1 MKVLVV
7 GGGGREHAII
17 RKLKESREATQLFAM
32 PGNAGIA
39 RDAACIP
46 GRADDVEA
54 IVAAALEYEIDFVV
68 VAPDDPLV
76 LGAVIAYAVNI
87 LMSMYEGWYFPNS
100 KSPGVAGSR
109 RPVCLLLAYASLI
122 ALVALIV
129 GMILPELIQSVSLL
143 IQELAPILQQL
154 SVKLNENLGPNQL
167 AALSGLFAA
176 DGTVNWQELAVKVI
190 NFLLAGLGGVMGSLM
205 SLISATIS
213 TAFTAIVSVI
223 FSIYLLMG
231 KENLSR
237 QIAKVLKTYL
247 KPSWYSR
254 LLYFLET
261 LHNCFRRFVVGQC
274 TEAVILGLLCMAGM
288 LVFQFPYASM
298 VGALIGFTALIP
310 VAGAYI
316 GAGVGAFLIFT
327 ASPIK
332 ALLFLV
338 FISVLQQL
346 EGNLIYP
353 RVVGSSI
360 GLPGIWVLAAVT
372 IGGGVLGIGGM
383 LLAVPLAAAFYQILR
398 DDVAK
403 RNQETK
409 A

>member
-1 MKVLVV
+1 MKQEWKTPLRIGAVLFGLYLAV
-7 GGGGREHAII
+7 HYW
-17 RKLKESREATQLFAM
+17 
-32 PGNAGIA
+32 GNLSAL
-39 RDAACIP
+39 
-46 GRADDVEA
+46 
-54 IVAAALEYEIDFVV
+54 AALALGAGF
-68 VAPDDPLV
+68 PLM

-87 LMSMYEGWYFPNS
+87 LMSMYESWYFPNS
-100 KSPGVAGSR
+100 KSQAVLKSR

-122 ALVALIV
+122 ALVVLIV

-167 AALSGLFAA
+167 AALSGLFSA
-176 DGTVNWQELAVKVI
+176 DGTVNWQELAVKVV

-231 KENLSR
+231 KETLSR
-237 QIAKVLKTYL
+237 QCALVLKTYL
-247 KPSWYSR
+247 KPGWYSH

-274 TEAVILGLLCMAGM
+274 TEAIILGLLCMGGM
-288 LVFQFPYASM
+288 MLFQFPYASM
-298 VGALIGFTALIP
+298 VGTLIGFTALIP

-316 GAGVGAFLIFT
+316 GAGVGAFMIFT
-327 ASPIK
+327 VSPIK
-332 ALLFLV
+332 ALLFLL

-353 RVVGSSI
+353 KVVGSSI

-383 LLAVPLAAAFYQILR
+383 LLAVPLAATFYQILR
-398 DDVAK
+398 DDVAR
-403 RNQETK
+403 RNTSND
-409 A
+409 

>member
-1 MKVLVV
+1 MKQEWKTPLRIGAVLFGLYLAVHYW
-7 GGGGREHAII
+7 GN
-17 RKLKESREATQLFAM
+17 LFAL
-32 PGNAGIA
+32 
-39 RDAACIP
+39 
-46 GRADDVEA
+46 
-54 IVAAALEYEIDFVV
+54 AALALGAGF
-68 VAPDDPLV
+68 PLM

-87 LMSMYEGWYFPNS
+87 LMSMYESWYFPNS
-100 KSPGVAGSR
+100 KSQAVLKSR

-167 AALSGLFAA
+167 AALSGLFSA
-176 DGTVNWQELAVKVI
+176 DGTVNWQELAVKVV

-231 KENLSR
+231 KETLSR
-237 QIAKVLKTYL
+237 QCALVLKTYL
-247 KPSWYSR
+247 KPGWYSH

-274 TEAVILGLLCMAGM
+274 TEAIILGLLCMGGM
-288 LVFQFPYASM
+288 MLFQFPYASM
-298 VGALIGFTALIP
+298 VGTLIGFTALIP

-316 GAGVGAFLIFT
+316 GAGVGAFMIFT
-327 ASPIK
+327 VSPIK
-332 ALLFLV
+332 ALLFLL

-353 RVVGSSI
+353 KVVGSSI

-372 IGGGVLGIGGM
+372 IGGGVLGVGGM
-383 LLAVPLAAAFYQILR
+383 LLAVPLAATLYQILR
-398 DDVAK
+398 DDVAR
-403 RNQETK
+403 RNSDLSQHKEVPQ
-409 A
+409 

>member
-1 MKVLVV
+1 MKQEWKTPLRIGAVLFGLYLAVHYW
-7 GGGGREHAII
+7 RNLSA
-17 RKLKESREATQLFAM
+17 L
-32 PGNAGIA
+32 
-39 RDAACIP
+39 
-46 GRADDVEA
+46 
-54 IVAAALEYEIDFVV
+54 AALALGAGF
-68 VAPDDPLV
+68 PLM

-87 LMSMYEGWYFPNS
+87 LMSMYERWYFPNS
-100 KSPGVAGSR
+100 KSQAVLRSR

-143 IQELAPILQQL
+143 IQELTPILQQL

-167 AALSGLFAA
+167 AALSGLFSA
-176 DGTVNWQELAVKVI
+176 DGTVNWQELAVKVV

-231 KENLSR
+231 KETLSR
-237 QIAKVLKTYL
+237 QCALVLKTYL
-247 KPSWYSR
+247 KPGWYSR

-274 TEAVILGLLCMAGM
+274 TEAIILGLLCMGGM
-288 LVFQFPYASM
+288 MLFQFPYASM
-298 VGALIGFTALIP
+298 VGTLIGFTALIP

-316 GAGVGAFLIFT
+316 GAGVGAFMIFT
-327 ASPIK
+327 VSPIK

-353 RVVGSSI
+353 KVVGSSI

-372 IGGGVLGIGGM
+372 IGGGVLGVGGM
-383 LLAVPLAAAFYQILR
+383 LLAVPLAATFYQILR
-398 DDVAK
+398 DDVAR
-403 RNQETK
+403 RNSDVIQHKEVPQ
-409 A
+409 

>member
-1 MKVLVV
+1 M
-7 GGGGREHAII
+7 
-17 RKLKESREATQLFAM
+17 
-32 PGNAGIA
+32 
-39 RDAACIP
+39 
-46 GRADDVEA
+46 
-54 IVAAALEYEIDFVV
+54 
-68 VAPDDPLV
+68 
-76 LGAVIAYAVNI
+76 
-87 LMSMYEGWYFPNS
+87 
-100 KSPGVAGSR
+100 
-109 RPVCLLLAYASLI
+109 CLLLAYASLI

-231 KENLSR
+231 KETLSR
-237 QIAKVLKTYL
+237 QCALVLKTYL
-247 KPSWYSR
+247 KPGWYSH

-274 TEAVILGLLCMAGM
+274 TEAIILGLLCMGGM
-288 LVFQFPYASM
+288 MLFQFPYASM
-298 VGALIGFTALIP
+298 VGTLIGFTALIP

-316 GAGVGAFLIFT
+316 GAGVGAFMIFT
-327 ASPIK
+327 VSPIK
-332 ALLFLV
+332 ALLFLL

-353 RVVGSSI
+353 KVVGSSI

-372 IGGGVLGIGGM
+372 IGGGVLGVGGM
-383 LLAVPLAAAFYQILR
+383 LLAVPLAAACYQMLR
-398 DDVAK
+398 DDVSRRSAPLAGGDEDLK
-403 RNQETK
+403 
-409 A
+409 

>member
-1 MKVLVV
+1 MKQEWKTPLRIGAVLF
-7 GGGGREHAII
+7 GLYLAIHYW
-17 RKLKESREATQLFAM
+17 
-32 PGNAGIA
+32 GNLSAL
-39 RDAACIP
+39 
-46 GRADDVEA
+46 
-54 IVAAALEYEIDFVV
+54 AALALGAGF
-68 VAPDDPLV
+68 PLM

-87 LMSMYEGWYFPNS
+87 LMCMYESWYFPNS
-100 KSPGVAGSR
+100 KSQAVLKSR

-231 KENLSR
+231 KETLSR
-237 QIAKVLKTYL
+237 QCALVLKTYL
-247 KPSWYSR
+247 KPGWYSR

-274 TEAVILGLLCMAGM
+274 TEAIILGLLCMGGM
-288 LVFQFPYASM
+288 MLFQFPYASM
-298 VGALIGFTALIP
+298 VGTLIGFTALIP

-316 GAGVGAFLIFT
+316 GAGVGAL
-327 ASPIK
+327 
-332 ALLFLV
+332 
-338 FISVLQQL
+338 
-346 EGNLIYP
+346 
-353 RVVGSSI
+353 
-360 GLPGIWVLAAVT
+360 
-372 IGGGVLGIGGM
+372 
-383 LLAVPLAAAFYQILR
+383 
-398 DDVAK
+398 
-403 RNQETK
+403 
-409 A
+409 